1 MNAFPL
7 EFLDQMKYMLGEE
20 YPAFLLSMDQ
30 PPALA
35 LRLNPRRAKAAA
47 AAASFVEDKV
57 PWAPLGRYLLP
68 GVRPGASIA
77 HHAGAFYVQ
86 EASAMAAAAALDAQ
100 PGERILD
107 LCAAPGGKS
116 TQIAAAMDN
125 RGLLIANEPDP
136 TRARIL
142 AGNLERM
149 GVANALVVN
158 AYPDKLADRWPA
170 FFDAILVDAP
180 CSGEGMFRRDP
191 EARNEWRPAS
201 PTGCAIRQAEIL
213 HHAARMLKPG
223 GRLIYSTC
231 TFNRQENEGSIE
243 TFLSGHDDFNP
254 EEFTLAGVGRSEGG
268 MLRLFPHRLRGDG
281 HFVARLRK
289 NVDLPEKNIAALNRH
304 GHRSNASAAK
314 GNISTIL
321 ATLQRDI
328 CKLPDFIPENRIILQ
343 GDRLFCIPEDAPDC
357 AGLRVI
363 SPGIALLRAGRSHV
377 EPEHALAMALPLELA
392 CRCVDLNEAQATAY
406 LAGESIPLS
415 SEKGWTLT
423 LYNTLPLG
431 WSKFSDG
438 MLKNHLPKGLRR
450 PT

>member
-1 MNAFPL
+1 
-7 EFLDQMKYMLGEE
+7 
-20 YPAFLLSMDQ
+20 
-30 PPALA
+30 
-35 LRLNPRRAKAAA
+35 
-47 AAASFVEDKV
+47 
-57 PWAPLGRYLLP
+57 
-68 GVRPGASIA
+68 
-77 HHAGAFYVQ
+77 
-86 EASAMAAAAALDAQ
+86 
-100 PGERILD
+100 
-107 LCAAPGGKS
+107 
-116 TQIAAAMDN
+116 
-125 RGLLIANEPDP
+125 
-136 TRARIL
+136 
-142 AGNLERM
+142 
-149 GVANALVVN
+149 
-158 AYPDKLADRWPA
+158 
-170 FFDAILVDAP
+170 
-180 CSGEGMFRRDP
+180 MFRRDP
-191 EARNEWRPAS
+191 EAQNEWRPAS

-243 TFLSGHDDFNP
+243 RFLAGHDDFSP
-254 EEFTLAGVGRSEGG
+254 EEFTLAGVGCSEGG
-268 MLRLFPHRLRGDG
+268 TLRLFPHRLRGDG

-289 NVDLPEKNIAALNRH
+289 NFDLPEKNIAARNRH

-321 ATLQRDI
+321 ETLQRDI

-343 GDRLFCIPEDAPDC
+343 GDRLFCIPENAPDC

-377 EPEHALAMALPLELA
+377 EPEHALAMALPPELA

-438 MLKNHLPKGLRR
+438 ILKNHLPKGLRR